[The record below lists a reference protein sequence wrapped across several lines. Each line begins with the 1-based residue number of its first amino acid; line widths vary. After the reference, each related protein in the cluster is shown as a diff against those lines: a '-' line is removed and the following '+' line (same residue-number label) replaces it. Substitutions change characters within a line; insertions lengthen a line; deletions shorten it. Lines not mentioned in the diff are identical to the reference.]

1 MNLMKPFFS
10 FLLFAFLLTLPA
22 MAAAGDEGII
32 FSSDF
37 SAAELPP
44 EISPKHGTRWVIED
58 GVLVGQPATEEQQE
72 KNKAAGTGHYGR
84 SAVAS
89 VQSRFED
96 AIIEFE
102 FRIKDG
108 KKLVF
113 VGNAPGR
120 SHLFNV
126 NLSPEEASL
135 MRFQDKKAPADKKEV
150 LAKAP
155 VRLPAGEWSQ
165 GESRHERRN
174 RHRIRKRQ
182 GNPLRLSPALRRQQA
197 RSQLPHQEA
206 SSNSTTS
213 ASAVSEQT

>member
-10 FLLFAFLLTLPA
+10 FPLFAFLLTLPA

-44 EISPKHGTRWVIED
+44 EISPRHGTRWTIDD

-89 VQSRFED
+89 VESRFED

-155 VRLPAGEWSQ
+155 VRLPAGEWHKVKVVMK
-165 GESRHERRN
+165 GETVT
-174 RHRIRKRQ
+174 
-182 GNPLRLSPALRRQQA
+182 LSVNGKEIL
-197 RSQLPHQEA
+197 
-206 SSNSTTS
+206 S
-213 ASAVSEQT
+213 ASHQRFGGSKHDPSFRTGGTVQLDNISIRSL